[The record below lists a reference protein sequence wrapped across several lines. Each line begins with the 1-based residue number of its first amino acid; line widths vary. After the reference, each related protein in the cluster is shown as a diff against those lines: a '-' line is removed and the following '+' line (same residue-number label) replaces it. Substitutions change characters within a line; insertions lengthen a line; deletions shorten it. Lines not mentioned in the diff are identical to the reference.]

1 MLRASHHGTRDT
13 MSVYRTL
20 DEGPVSEISVHRQ
33 TVRRKGNDPRP
44 SSGGPADRFVHMR
57 KSNPAAEPLPVTFRW
72 VACLPPA
79 VRPLALLRRYPRIA
93 NALALEWRERTAFRT
108 RLYDLLVDKRG
119 DRAGFPPDVQAEL
132 LALREYF
139 DTHCYPV
146 RGR

>member
-1 MLRASHHGTRDT
+1 

-20 DEGPVSEISVHRQ
+20 DDGPTSEISIHRQ
-33 TVRRKGNDPRP
+33 AIRRTSRDARGTGAAP
-44 SSGGPADRFVHMR
+44 SSRFAQMR
-57 KSNPAAEPLPVTFRW
+57 KSNPATEPLPVTFRW

-79 VRPLALLRRYPRIA
+79 VRPFGLLQHYPRIA

-108 RLYDLLVDKRG
+108 RLYDLMVDKRG

-139 DTHCYPV
+139 DTHCYPLRV
-146 RGR
+146 R

>member
-1 MLRASHHGTRDT
+1 

-33 TVRRKGNDPRP
+33 SIRRKGNDPRVASGAP
-44 SSGGPADRFVHMR
+44 SDRFAHMR

-79 VRPLALLRRYPRIA
+79 VQPLGLLRRYPRIA
-93 NALALEWRERTAFRT
+93 NALALEWRERNAFRT
-108 RLYDLLVDKRG
+108 RLYELLVDRRG
-119 DRAGFPPDVQAEL
+119 DRQGFPPDVQSEL
-132 LALREYF
+132 LRLREYF
-139 DTHCYPV
+139 DTNCYPL

>member
-1 MLRASHHGTRDT
+1 

-20 DEGPVSEISVHRQ
+20 DDGPVSEISVHRQ
-33 TVRRKGNDPRP
+33 AIRRKANDPRAT
-44 SSGGPADRFVHMR
+44 SGTTGNGFAGLR

-79 VRPLALLRRYPRIA
+79 ARPLTLLRRYPRIA

-108 RLYDLLVDKRG
+108 RLHELLVDTRG
-119 DRAGFPPDVQAEL
+119 DRAGFPPDVQSEL
-132 LALREYF
+132 VRLREYF
-139 DTHCYPV
+139 DANCYPV